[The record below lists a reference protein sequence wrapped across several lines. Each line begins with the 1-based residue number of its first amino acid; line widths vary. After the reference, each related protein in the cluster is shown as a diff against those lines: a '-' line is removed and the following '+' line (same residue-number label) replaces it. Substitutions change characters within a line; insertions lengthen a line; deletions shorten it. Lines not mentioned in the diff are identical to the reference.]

1 MTFEEKLKHY
11 RKQAGLSQ
19 EKMAELIGVSRQAV
33 TKWETG
39 TGVPDISNL
48 IAISELFQV
57 SLDDLLMDEKMAK
70 AQTDFI
76 YNSSTEYDIDRLK
89 HFDIKLG
96 GAKQVIVKAVNSEK
110 IKIRLASNT
119 LKTVAEELKL
129 KIDDIR
135 NKIDLDIHKSGKL
148 TEAVLK
154 DELTIFLYLPQKYL
168 GKVELEVNCKQLKLS
183 HIAND
188 SFELDGK
195 VSEVTIDGGQGEI
208 ELNSNLDMLVT
219 VLAHKGGI
227 ALNQISSTSTIQVPA
242 DYPFQTVKKGIVTRM
257 TFEENGKQTEN
268 FSAEEAENYIEL
280 NGLRSELVIA
290 R

>member
-57 SLDDLLMDEKMAK
+57 SLDDLLLDEKMAK

-129 KIDDIR
+129 KIDDVR

-208 ELNSNLDMLVT
+208 ELNSNLDMMVT

-242 DYPFQTVKKGIVTRM
+242 DYPFQAVKKGIATRM
-257 TFEENGKQTEN
+257 TFEEMASRQRISLLKRLKII
-268 FSAEEAENYIEL
+268 S
-280 NGLRSELVIA
+280 S
-290 R
+290 

>member
-57 SLDDLLMDEKMAK
+57 SLHDLLMDEKMAK

-110 IKIRLASNT
+110 IKVRLASNT

-129 KIDDIR
+129 KIDDVR

-195 VSEVTIDGGQGEI
+195 VSEVTIDGSQGEI
-208 ELNSNLDMLVT
+208 ELNSNLDMMVT

-242 DYPFQTVKKGIVTRM
+242 DYPFQAVKKGIVTRM
-257 TFEENGKQTEN
+257 TFEENGEQTEN